1 MALTLHA
8 MATSVGL
15 AAVGAGA
22 AVAYFR
28 PGRLHPQPLTA
39 MQAGLARLQLH
50 RIDAISYLLA
60 AGGVFTL
67 IPETMQAF
75 APELMYGSKLAG
87 TALEH
92 LDYLAFVCV
101 SLSFGL
107 GLMRRLL
114 LIQLEKASLPCP

>member
-8 MATSVGL
+8 MAASIGL

-28 PGRLHPQPLTA
+28 PGRL
-39 MQAGLARLQLH
+39 QLH
-50 RIDAISYLLA
+50 RIDTWSYILA